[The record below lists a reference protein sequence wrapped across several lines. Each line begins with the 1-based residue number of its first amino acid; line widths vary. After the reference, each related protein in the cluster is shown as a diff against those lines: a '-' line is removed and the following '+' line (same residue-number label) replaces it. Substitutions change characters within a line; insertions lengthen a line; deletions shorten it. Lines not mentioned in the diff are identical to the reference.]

1 MFTSPG
7 VCAATLVFSIHGVL
21 DPPAHCSLASLLD
34 ESRLE
39 VLARHHGIKRT
50 KDAERSTNSSPIFLL
65 TAVRG
70 NAAQVLRNPA
80 AMYKVDTDAITLK
93 VKQEFDRPPIF
104 AN

>member
-34 ESRLE
+34 ERRLE

-50 KDAERSTNSSPIFLL
+50 KDAEAIDKLFTNLPADSSKRECSAGTP
-65 TAVRG
+65 
-70 NAAQVLRNPA
+70 
-80 AMYKVDTDAITLK
+80 
-93 VKQEFDRPPIF
+93 
-104 AN
+104 